1 MHGLRGIQR
10 LPVNRWPREFL
21 PPLYP
26 TNQND
31 PNNPTEDNRVTKEKE
46 PSQPENDSLYDS
58 KITY

>member
-26 TNQND
+26 TSQNN
-31 PNNPTEDNRVTKEKE
+31 PNNPTEDNRVTKEKS
-46 PSQPENDSLYDS
+46 PVSQKTISCMIL
-58 KITY
+58 K